1 MDEQLIISQLPIKQ
15 IRVGNTLHE
24 IDAKYFG
31 GKTYEEIVSLV
42 QGAIGTY
49 VIPISSNSK
58 GGYDSVVK
66 SEETT
71 VTTTK
76 SILNDLTN
84 TDTADYKLGD
94 IVLMEEL
101 SDGSKVFDRW
111 VSEVNGD
118 TIKLTVLETQVAKHH
133 HNIATETGNAI
144 TNVTTTNTKV
154 TIPTVGASITVLD
167 GSSAP
172 TVVTSVSHDNNGK
185 HNLTLVSTSGSG
197 SVGHSHTITSHSH
210 SVSITPINFVEDTI
224 DVYTSLSAS
233 KYTPHTHTSTSVAS
247 VQVDASTLVYA
258 NGKGVTDTFV
268 KTLKDS
274 TSTTGDKELT
284 TKGNTVGLTTNTQAS
299 TDTVGDIVKTTTS
312 GSHSHTISVETNSD
326 IVTSASVAATVITDV
341 SLNYVAPTVQ
351 KTVVTYVS
359 TSTTSV
365 VTSVSTSVS
374 TSNFTNNWQVTKD
387 GILELSFAAALTG
400 VSVSS
405 STASVISTLSQT
417 TASQSAGSANV
428 TTSSASQSIKT
439 GKVSSSGTT
448 STNGGHTHGFSHTH
462 TIVSHTHTIASH
474 SHSYVKSV
482 ADATG
487 KAYTSLSTDNYV
499 PHTHG
504 SVVTVLSNVVDGDE
518 FTYLASGETATVI
531 KTLKSSA
538 QSLSTTSD
546 GASTDTKYV
555 KLTGDITFPGLTVA
569 TKTLSTTTVKPAV
582 EGTEYAIA
590 SVTTVSGSFVTS
602 VDSKTSGN
610 IGGEYVKE

>member
-1 MDEQLIISQLPIKQ
+1 MAEQLIISELPIKQ
-15 IRVGNTLHE
+15 IRVNNTLHE

-31 GKTYEEIVSLV
+31 GKTYQEIASLV
-42 QGAIGTY
+42 QGVIGTY
-49 VIPISSNSK
+49 VIPISNTSK
-58 GGYDSVVK
+58 EGYNSVVK
-66 SEETT
+66 SDLTT

-76 SILNDLTN
+76 SILNGLTN
-84 TDTADYKLGD
+84 ADTVYKLGD
-94 IVLMEEL
+94 IVLMEEV

-133 HNIATETGNAI
+133 HELDFKIGTALTQ
-144 TNVTTTNTKV
+144 VSTTKTKV

-172 TVVTSVSHDNNGK
+172 TVVTSVSHDDKGK

-210 SVSITPINFVEDTI
+210 SVSITPSSFVEDTI

-233 KYTPHTHTSTSVAS
+233 TYTPHTHKTTSVAS
-247 VQVDASTLVYA
+247 VQVDASALVYA
-258 NGKGVTDTFV
+258 NGEGVTDTFV

-284 TKGNTVGLTTNTQAS
+284 TKGNTVGLSTNTQAS
-299 TDTVGDIVKTTTS
+299 TDTVGEVVKTTTS
-312 GSHSHTISVETNSD
+312 GGHSHTISVETNSD

-351 KTVVTYVS
+351 GTVVTSVS

-374 TSNFTNNWQVTKD
+374 TSNFTNNWKVTND
-387 GILELSFAAALTG
+387 GVLELSFAAALTG
-400 VSVSS
+400 ASVSS
-405 STASVISTLSQT
+405 SSASVISTVSQN
-417 TASQSAGSANV
+417 TAAQSAGSATLN
-428 TTSSASQSIKT
+428 TSSASQSIET
-439 GKVSSSGTT
+439 GKVSLSGTT
-448 STNGGHTHGFSHTH
+448 STNGSHAHGFSHTH
-462 TIVSHTHTIASH
+462 TIASHTHTIASH
-474 SHSYVKSV
+474 SHSYDKSV

-487 KAYTSLSTDNYV
+487 KAYTSLSTDSYV

-504 SVVTVLSNVVDGDE
+504 SVTVVSNVVNGDE
-518 FTYLASGETATVI
+518 FTYLASGETATVV

-538 QSLSTTSD
+538 QTLSTTSN
-546 GASTDTKYV
+546 GATTTDTKYV
-555 KLTGDITFPGLTVA
+555 KLTGDITFPGLTVG
-569 TKTLSTTTVKPAV
+569 TKTLSTTTVNPAV
-582 EGTEYAIA
+582 QGTEYAIA
-590 SVTTVSGSFVTS
+590 SVSEILGNFVTF
-602 VDSKTSGN
+602 VASKTSVN
-610 IGGEYVKE
+610 VGGE